1 MQKIVVPGEKIADT
15 PLRLDDG
22 LVEKNATYSTV
33 IGIYDDER
41 RTLIPLEGLW
51 YPRRDD
57 KIVGVIEED
66 KLNTYVVDL
75 NAPYKGLIIS
85 KFVDTPFAAG
95 DAIEAMIKEVDK
107 TKTAILMRPRRLAGG
122 KVMMVKPSKIPR
134 IIGKNDTMI
143 KQIMDFTKSSI
154 VIGLNGVIW
163 MKGGNIDLAT
173 AAILKIEE
181 EAHTNGLTDRMRE
194 MLQKGAI

>member
-1 MQKIVVPGEKIADT
+1 MQKIVVPGEKIADAQ
-15 PLRLDDG
+15 LRLDDG
-22 LVEKNATYSTV
+22 LVENNATYSTV

-41 RTLIPLEGLW
+41 KTLIPLEGLW

-57 KIVGVIEED
+57 RVVGVIEED
-66 KLNTYVVDL
+66 KLNTYVVNL

-85 KFVDTPFAAG
+85 KFVDTPLAAG
-95 DAIEAMIKEVDK
+95 DSIEAMIKEVDK

-122 KVMMVKPSKIPR
+122 KVMMVRPSKVPR

-143 KQIMDFTKSSI
+143 KQIMDFTKSTI
-154 VIGLNGVIW
+154 VIGLNGVVW
-163 MKGGNIDLAT
+163 MKGGNVDLAT

-181 EAHTNGLTDRMRE
+181 EAHTSGLTERVRE
-194 MLQKGAI
+194 MLQKGAL